1 MKLTE
6 VYLLGDRLGKLTTS
20 AAVIGGFLIFVG
32 VILLGVFAL
41 SFFKL
46 FDPSLLVKESVLM
59 ILMWILLIV
68 GILDI
73 TSGIILLKK

>member
-1 MKLTE
+1 M
-6 VYLLGDRLGKLTTS
+6 GDRLGRLTTS

-46 FDPSLLVKESVLM
+46 FDPSLLVKESLLM